1 MKVSTANIV
10 VAYTKETMDRLF
22 SAGATYKSLV
32 AELSDGDTDAL
43 LFNNVANP
51 NFISFEHSLGLGG
64 GMKMVL
70 TFIDPK
76 GEFESRFFKTNPA
89 KLIQGYSNPEA
100 EKTTSFITDKPD
112 DVKQSQ
118 SEYSK
123 EFVAQYKKELQDS
136 IGEKEIYIAY
146 GTGSN
151 LDLWSGPHRTI
162 LTNADISLKGN
173 RKITLTLTP
182 TANPFDIGQRRGSY
196 NEVVNLNLQG
206 LKIRYSGLS
215 QTVDFLEDI
224 SYDPF
229 KYLDLQERAQQ
240 DIQMYQQEVIT
251 TLGETGFKDV
261 VSKVEKYD
269 FHNMVVDAIRNYVQ
283 KATSNKN
290 VIVLLP
296 NINFICRQAIS
307 DEARKVEITDIT
319 NQAAVVGATAVAG
332 LLGGVKFSRSLDL
345 HSARM
350 TDLGKEHLFVEGF
363 LKSLGLR
370 MHEGEKESISK
381 LERESKTSEK
391 LGTQTAN
398 EQNKSAEEAVEK
410 FFKDRF
416 FTAVIDKTER
426 KVPDHKAVIQG
437 IFDNIKQ
444 LAQESYPMSTLAVM
458 TETDLNVLKLWAK
471 NPYKKY
477 YSFAG
482 YDDFTENSPAIIVGD
497 LALIKEYLYGG
508 VDIDQKFKSIDKL
521 KNLSNA
527 YSKKSK
533 QNLNFK
539 SFNSITNAVAAL
551 GEVAANVQAS
561 KDAATAAIN
570 QIPLHPLD
578 RTILAK
584 KDYNKKIRTIVNPV
598 VKGVG
603 AFGDISY
610 IPDDFGY
617 QDSAFSDEEKK
628 YIEEN
633 GIPTFRYNTQNPNI
647 LDLKFKFGGVYFST
661 LKLGYQKEISRL
673 SSGIAEGILPT
684 GIGSFPI
691 RSRGAAIA
699 YLRNKGFSMGLG
711 DDNKKA
717 ILKGLASRLS
727 PELAEE
733 LEVDSAEA
741 GADSFAAIIEE
752 LEQKNLHGLVLVDQE
767 LPGNPNSI
775 LADQAEDLYR
785 KALQMS
791 ITTLPTFH
799 ISKTS
804 SVNTPCIVFAQDQP
818 ISQVIREK
826 RTLMNRF
833 FSGLYK
839 IMGFKHSITSSA
851 VTSEFSL
858 VKNAPNYNLKQDD

>member
-151 LDLWSGPHRTI
+151 LDLWSGPHKTI
-162 LTNADISLKGN
+162 LTNADISLKGS
-173 RKITLTLTP
+173 RKISLTLTP

-215 QTVDFLEDI
+215 QTVDFLEDV

-229 KYLDLQERAQQ
+229 KYLDLQERAQE
-240 DIQMYQQEVIT
+240 DIQRYKQEVST
-251 TLGETGFKDV
+251 TLGETGFKDI
-261 VSKVEKYD
+261 VSKIEKYD
-269 FHNMVVDAIRNYVQ
+269 FHSMTVDAIRNYVQ

-307 DEARKVEITDIT
+307 DVARRVEISDVAL
-319 NQAAVVGATAVAG
+319 QAAATGAAAVAG
-332 LLGGVKFSRSLDL
+332 ILGGTKFSRSLDL
-345 HSARM
+345 HSVRI

-381 LERESKTSEK
+381 LEIESKTSEK
-391 LGTQTAN
+391 LGTQIAN
-398 EQNKSAEEAVEK
+398 EKSKSSEEAVEK

-426 KVPDHKAVIQG
+426 QVPDHKAVIQG
-437 IFDNIKQ
+437 IFDKIKQ

-458 TETDLNVLKLWAK
+458 TEADINILKLWGK
-471 NPYKKY
+471 HPYKKY
-477 YSFAG
+477 YTFAG

-508 VDIDQKFKSIDKL
+508 VDIDQKLSTQNALNNKAEKQLKQIVPTTSVLSLVANIGSNIGKASSLKL
-521 KNLSNA
+521 E
-527 YSKKSK
+527 
-533 QNLNFK
+533 
-539 SFNSITNAVAAL
+539 AL
-551 GEVAANVQAS
+551 
-561 KDAATAAIN
+561 T

-578 RTILAK
+578 RTVLAK
-584 KDYNKKIRTIVNPV
+584 IDYNKKIRTIVNPV
-598 VKGVG
+598 IKGVG

-633 GIPTFRYNTQNPNI
+633 GIPTFRYNTQNPNV

-661 LKLGYQKEISRL
+661 LKLGYQKQISRL
-673 SSGIAEGILPT
+673 SSGIAEGVLPT

-711 DDNKKA
+711 DDNKKE

-727 PELAEE
+727 PELAED

-741 GADSFAAIIEE
+741 GADSIAAIIEE

-799 ISKTS
+799 ISRTS
-804 SVNTPCIVFAQDQP
+804 SINTPCIVFAQDQP

-851 VTSEFSL
+851 ATSEFSL
-858 VKNAPNYNLKQDD
+858 VKNATNYNVKQND

>member
-123 EFVAQYKKELQDS
+123 EFVVQYKKELQDS

-151 LDLWSGPHRTI
+151 LDLWSGPHKTI
-162 LTNADISLKGN
+162 LTNADISLKGS
-173 RKITLTLTP
+173 RKISLTLTP

-215 QTVDFLEDI
+215 QTVDFLEDV

-229 KYLDLQERAQQ
+229 KYLDLQERAQE
-240 DIQMYQQEVIT
+240 DIQRYKQEVST
-251 TLGETGFKDV
+251 TLGETGFKDI
-261 VSKVEKYD
+261 VSKIEKYD
-269 FHNMVVDAIRNYVQ
+269 FHSMTVDAIRNYVQ

-307 DEARKVEITDIT
+307 DVARRVEISDVAL
-319 NQAAVVGATAVAG
+319 QAAATGAAAVAG
-332 LLGGVKFSRSLDL
+332 ILGGTKFSRSLDL
-345 HSARM
+345 HSVRI

-381 LERESKTSEK
+381 LEIESKTSEK
-391 LGTQTAN
+391 LGTQIAN
-398 EQNKSAEEAVEK
+398 EKSKSSEEAVEK

-426 KVPDHKAVIQG
+426 QVPDHKAVIQG
-437 IFDNIKQ
+437 IFDKIKQ

-458 TETDLNVLKLWAK
+458 TEADINILKLWGK
-471 NPYKKY
+471 HPYKKY
-477 YSFAG
+477 YTFAG

-508 VDIDQKFKSIDKL
+508 VDIDQKLSTQNALNNKAEKQLKQIVPTTSVLSLVANIGSNIGKASSLKL
-521 KNLSNA
+521 E
-527 YSKKSK
+527 
-533 QNLNFK
+533 
-539 SFNSITNAVAAL
+539 AL
-551 GEVAANVQAS
+551 
-561 KDAATAAIN
+561 T

-578 RTILAK
+578 RTVLAK
-584 KDYNKKIRTIVNPV
+584 IDYNKKIRTIVNPV
-598 VKGVG
+598 IKGVG

-633 GIPTFRYNTQNPNI
+633 GIPTFRYNTQNPNV

-661 LKLGYQKEISRL
+661 LKLGYQKQISRL
-673 SSGIAEGILPT
+673 SSGIAEGVLPT

-711 DDNKKA
+711 DDNKKE

-727 PELAEE
+727 PELAED

-741 GADSFAAIIEE
+741 GADSIAAIIEE

-799 ISKTS
+799 ISRTS
-804 SVNTPCIVFAQDQP
+804 SINTPCIVFAQDQP

-851 VTSEFSL
+851 ATSEFSL
-858 VKNAPNYNLKQDD
+858 VKNATNYNVKQND

>member
-151 LDLWSGPHRTI
+151 LDLWSGPHKTI
-162 LTNADISLKGN
+162 LTNADISLKGS
-173 RKITLTLTP
+173 RKISLTLTP

-215 QTVDFLEDI
+215 QTVDFLEDV

-229 KYLDLQERAQQ
+229 KYLDLQERAQE
-240 DIQMYQQEVIT
+240 DIQRYKQEVST
-251 TLGETGFKDV
+251 TLGETGFKDI
-261 VSKVEKYD
+261 VSKIEKYD
-269 FHNMVVDAIRNYVQ
+269 FHSMTVDAIRNYVQ

-307 DEARKVEITDIT
+307 DVARRVEISDVAL
-319 NQAAVVGATAVAG
+319 QAAATGAADLAG
-332 LLGGVKFSRSLDL
+332 LLGGTKFSRSLDL
-345 HSARM
+345 HSVRI

-381 LERESKTSEK
+381 LEIESKTSEK
-391 LGTQTAN
+391 LGTQIAN
-398 EQNKSAEEAVEK
+398 EKSKSSEEAVEK

-426 KVPDHKAVIQG
+426 QVPDHKAVIQG
-437 IFDNIKQ
+437 IFDKIKQ
-444 LAQESYPMSTLAVM
+444 LAQESYKMSTLAVM
-458 TETDLNVLKLWAK
+458 TEADINILKLWGK
-471 NPYKKY
+471 HPYKKY
-477 YSFAG
+477 YTFAG

-508 VDIDQKFKSIDKL
+508 INLDQKFKSIDKL
-521 KNLSNA
+521 KSSA
-527 YSKKSK
+527 ASFSEKSK
-533 QNLNFK
+533 QLIKFESYNFAQQLSDVK
-539 SFNSITNAVAAL
+539 EWKKND
-551 GEVAANVQAS
+551 QAS
-561 KDAATAAIN
+561 KDASIAAIN

-578 RTILAK
+578 RTVLAK
-584 KDYNKKIRTIVNPV
+584 IDYNKKIRTIVNPV
-598 VKGVG
+598 IKGVG

-633 GIPTFRYNTQNPNI
+633 GIPTFRYNTQNPNV

-661 LKLGYQKEISRL
+661 LKLGYQKQISRL
-673 SSGIAEGILPT
+673 SSGIAEGVLPT

-711 DDNKKA
+711 DDNKKE

-727 PELAEE
+727 PELAED

-741 GADSFAAIIEE
+741 GADSLAAIIEE

-799 ISKTS
+799 ISRTS
-804 SVNTPCIVFAQDQP
+804 SINTPCIVFAQDQP

-851 VTSEFSL
+851 ATSEFSL
-858 VKNAPNYNLKQDD
+858 VKNATNYNVKQND

>member
-123 EFVAQYKKELQDS
+123 EFVVQYKKELQDS

-151 LDLWSGPHRTI
+151 LDLWSGPHKTI
-162 LTNADISLKGN
+162 LTNADISLKGS
-173 RKITLTLTP
+173 RKISLTLTP

-215 QTVDFLEDI
+215 QTVDFLEDV

-229 KYLDLQERAQQ
+229 KYLDLQERAQE
-240 DIQMYQQEVIT
+240 DIQRYKQEVST
-251 TLGETGFKDV
+251 TLGETGFKDI
-261 VSKVEKYD
+261 VSKIEKYD
-269 FHNMVVDAIRNYVQ
+269 FHSMTVDAIRNYVQ

-307 DEARKVEITDIT
+307 DVARRVEISDVAL
-319 NQAAVVGATAVAG
+319 QAAATGAAAVAG
-332 LLGGVKFSRSLDL
+332 ILGGTKFSRSLDL
-345 HSARM
+345 HSVRI

-381 LERESKTSEK
+381 LEIESKTSEK
-391 LGTQTAN
+391 LGTQIAN
-398 EQNKSAEEAVEK
+398 EKSKSSEEAVEK

-426 KVPDHKAVIQG
+426 QVPDHKAVIQG
-437 IFDNIKQ
+437 IFDKIKQ

-458 TETDLNVLKLWAK
+458 TEADINILKLWGK
-471 NPYKKY
+471 HPYKKY
-477 YSFAG
+477 YTFAG

-508 VDIDQKFKSIDKL
+508 VDIDQKLSTQNALNNKAEKQLKQIVPTTSVLSLVANIGSNIGKASSLKL
-521 KNLSNA
+521 E
-527 YSKKSK
+527 
-533 QNLNFK
+533 
-539 SFNSITNAVAAL
+539 AL
-551 GEVAANVQAS
+551 
-561 KDAATAAIN
+561 T

-578 RTILAK
+578 RTVLAK
-584 KDYNKKIRTIVNPV
+584 IDYNKKIRTIVNPV
-598 VKGVG
+598 IKGVG

-633 GIPTFRYNTQNPNI
+633 GIPTFRYNTQNPNV

-661 LKLGYQKEISRL
+661 LKLGYQKQISRL
-673 SSGIAEGILPT
+673 SSGIAEGVLPT

-711 DDNKKA
+711 DDNKKE

-727 PELAEE
+727 PELAED

-741 GADSFAAIIEE
+741 GADSLAAIIEE

-799 ISKTS
+799 ISRTS
-804 SVNTPCIVFAQDQP
+804 SINTPCIVFAQDQP

-851 VTSEFSL
+851 ATSEFSL
-858 VKNAPNYNLKQDD
+858 VKNATNYNVKQND

>member
-123 EFVAQYKKELQDS
+123 EFVVQYKKELQDS

-151 LDLWSGPHRTI
+151 LDLWSGPHKTI
-162 LTNADISLKGN
+162 LTNADISLKGS
-173 RKITLTLTP
+173 RKISLTLTP

-215 QTVDFLEDI
+215 QTVDFLEDV

-229 KYLDLQERAQQ
+229 KYLDLQERAQE
-240 DIQMYQQEVIT
+240 DIQRYKQEVST
-251 TLGETGFKDV
+251 TLGETGFKDI
-261 VSKVEKYD
+261 VSKIEKYD
-269 FHNMVVDAIRNYVQ
+269 FHSMTVDAIRNYVQ

-307 DEARKVEITDIT
+307 DVARRVEISDVAL
-319 NQAAVVGATAVAG
+319 QAAATGTAAVAG
-332 LLGGVKFSRSLDL
+332 ILGGTKFSRSLDL
-345 HSARM
+345 HSVRI

-381 LERESKTSEK
+381 LEIESKTSEK
-391 LGTQTAN
+391 LGTQIAN
-398 EQNKSAEEAVEK
+398 EKSKSSEEAVEK

-426 KVPDHKAVIQG
+426 QVPDHKAVIQG
-437 IFDNIKQ
+437 IFDKIKQ

-458 TETDLNVLKLWAK
+458 TEADINILKLWGK
-471 NPYKKY
+471 HPYKKY
-477 YSFAG
+477 YTFAG

-508 VDIDQKFKSIDKL
+508 VDIDQKLSTQNALNNKAEKQLKQIVPTTSVLSLVANIGSNIGKASSLKL
-521 KNLSNA
+521 E
-527 YSKKSK
+527 
-533 QNLNFK
+533 
-539 SFNSITNAVAAL
+539 AL
-551 GEVAANVQAS
+551 
-561 KDAATAAIN
+561 T

-578 RTILAK
+578 RTVLAK
-584 KDYNKKIRTIVNPV
+584 IDYNKKIRTIVNPV
-598 VKGVG
+598 IKGVG

-633 GIPTFRYNTQNPNI
+633 GIPTFRYNTQNPNV

-661 LKLGYQKEISRL
+661 LKLGYQKQISRL
-673 SSGIAEGILPT
+673 SSGIAEGVLPT

-711 DDNKKA
+711 DDNKKE

-727 PELAEE
+727 PELAED

-741 GADSFAAIIEE
+741 GADSLAAIIEE

-799 ISKTS
+799 ISRTS
-804 SVNTPCIVFAQDQP
+804 SINTPCIVFAQDQP

-851 VTSEFSL
+851 ATSEFSL
-858 VKNAPNYNLKQDD
+858 VKNATNYNVKQND